1 MKHHLTRFARHVMF
15 WTLLTMAGGLIGV
28 HFLFASIDNY
38 KAALETQLSQ
48 AIDAPVKIGQL
59 RAKLRG
65 LTPEVRL
72 LALNIA
78 AEKIQLKEIR
88 LGVDV
93 WELVKQRDFLAATTV
108 TLIGAKITFIRHI
121 DDTIGIEG
129 LKASEGE
136 PLWLFQGRK
145 YQILQSSVIWRDE
158 KTNTAPRHI
167 SPVNIAIMNN
177 DDLHRINVLAQLP
190 QQIEPLRVSMIL
202 KGNAFDPKKLEGSI
216 FVDAKK
222 INLLEFSELPLPLS
236 LNMTKGHA
244 NFQVFANWKQGQL
257 SDIHGRVG
265 ATQMTLT
272 RPQRMNLNVNRLS
285 STFQIHHD
293 NGAWHVAL
301 PAVQL
306 TLPETSVNGAIAVS
320 IYEDDSQRNSVALNL
335 AQMDLAPLSLVANFF
350 APDKTVATLNQIK
363 LSGTLKNIRLFTQ
376 PTLQKMALHTEID
389 DLSFYDATSKLHI
402 EHINGVVHGNEQLG
416 NVELNSNKIEAS
428 IPSLFRDTFPTLE
441 LNTTLMWQQLS
452 DKWVFSSNRIALTNK
467 DVQSESRLKFALS
480 KNGESFID
488 LQTQFSADDATQ
500 TFRYLPVSVMGKEVV
515 AWLDRAFEKGQ
526 LKNGQFLLY
535 GDPSKF
541 PFEKNQGVFEV
552 LFDAKDTQLFY
563 APSWPSL
570 TNLNGSVR
578 FFQDSLQVNLAGMA
592 QNAVIKSAEVNIPSM
607 STSHYVSING
617 ELNGAVTD
625 ILHFMQN
632 TPLHKSFDTVLNALT
647 PYGQTQVDLD
657 LQIPLED
664 KFLPKVTGSA
674 QFHQAKLKVKSLDLP
689 ISSLSGVL
697 KFTED
702 GVFSDIIHG
711 VAFKK
716 PINIMLA
723 NYDKQTTINVSGK
736 VAIEDVFSQLKLT
749 SLSALSQKKPWIE
762 GGSDYQLTLDLPKD
776 QKPITLQVK
785 SNLEGITL
793 DLPDELSK
801 ISAQKTPLNML
812 FTLSDDVWLP
822 LNVEYN
828 AQLKAA
834 LMIDTKNK
842 RFQRGEVL
850 LGEGKVELPQ
860 SDGLTVKI
868 VRDHLQLQDWLMLAV
883 SHVPNS
889 SEKLD
894 NTATTIHTFAIHSDH
909 AWWNKAAL
917 GKFDLVLKHD
927 APAWRGVLDST
938 FAQGHLQWIIPE
950 KTTQTGALTLMLE
963 KFDLAFFKHISTTN
977 NPVSPSI
984 VPASTTNFMNLP
996 TLFLESQ
1003 RTYWQD
1009 CELGKLT
1016 IETETRASSM
1026 GFKTITLQ
1034 APTHNLKLTGDW
1046 FNAPILQTELRGK
1059 LTLLKA
1065 GQLFSH
1071 LGITKD
1077 ISETTGD
1084 ININLDWQGSPQQF
1098 RLEKMHGQA
1107 EVNLKNGRIL
1117 SIEPGFGRIL
1127 GMLALDQW
1135 LKRLSLDFSDLYQ
1148 EGLTFN
1154 TISGDFDFLQGKA
1167 STQNL
1172 MVDAIPAKI
1181 LLKGDTDFVAE
1192 NVNYLVNVTPKSADA
1207 VPIAGTIIGKIM
1219 NLVGQTLTGKDQ
1231 EGFFFGS
1238 QYQITGSW
1246 GNTQVI
1252 ALHENEGLMQKTWGH
1267 ITQFPWLY
1275 QQLNSKEAYHE

>member
-15 WTLLTMAGGLIGV
+15 WTLLTMAGGMIGV

-72 LALNIA
+72 LQLNIA
-78 AEKIQLKEIR
+78 AEKIQLNEIR
-88 LGVDV
+88 LAIDT
-93 WELVKQRDFLAATTV
+93 WELIKQRDFLAATTV

-136 PLWLFQGRK
+136 TLWLFQGRK

-202 KGNAFDPKKLEGSI
+202 KGDALDPKKLDGSI
-216 FVDAKK
+216 FVEAKK

-257 SDIHGRVG
+257 SDIHGRVS

-272 RPQRMNLNVNRLS
+272 RPQRTNLNINRLS
-285 STFQIHHD
+285 STFQIQHD
-293 NGAWHVAL
+293 NEVWRVAL
-301 PAVQL
+301 PTLQF

-320 IYEDDSQRNSVALNL
+320 INENDGQQNSMALNL
-335 AQMDLAPLSLVANFF
+335 AEMELAPLSLVANFF
-350 APDKTVATLNQIK
+350 APDKTLISLNQSK
-363 LSGTLKNIRLFTQ
+363 FSGALKNIRLFTQ
-376 PTLQKMALHTEID
+376 PALQKFAIHSELN
-389 DLSFYDATSKLHI
+389 DLSFYDVASKLHI
-402 EHINGVVHGNEQLG
+402 EHINGFVHGSEQTG
-416 NVELNSNKIEAS
+416 IVELNSNNVEAS
-428 IPSLFRDTFPTLE
+428 IPSLFREAFPTGQ
-441 LNTTLMWQQLS
+441 LNSTFHWQQLS
-452 DKWVFSSNRIALTNK
+452 NAWIFSSDSIALSNK
-467 DVQSESRLKFALS
+467 DVQSDSRVKFTLS
-480 KNGESFID
+480 KNGANFID
-488 LQTQFSADDATQ
+488 LQTRFSADDATQ

-535 GDPSKF
+535 GNPSQF

-563 APSWPSL
+563 APNWPSL

-578 FFQDSLQVNLAGMA
+578 FFQDSLQVNLEGMA
-592 QNAVIKSAEVNIPSM
+592 QNAVIKTAEVLIPSM
-607 STSHYVSING
+607 STSHYVSVNG
-617 ELNGAVTD
+617 KLDGAVMD
-625 ILHFMQN
+625 VLNFMRN
-632 TPLHKSFDTVLNALT
+632 TPLHTSFDNVLNAVT
-647 PYGQTQVDLD
+647 PQGNTQVDLD

-664 KFLPKVTGSA
+664 KFLPKVKGSA
-674 QFHQAKLKVKSLDLP
+674 QFHQAKLKVKSLNLP
-689 ISSLSGVL
+689 VSSLSGVL

-716 PINIMLA
+716 PINITLA
-723 NYDKQTTINVSGK
+723 NYDKQTTVEVSGN
-736 VAIEDVFSQLKLT
+736 VEIEDVFSQLRLS
-749 SLSALSQKKPWIE
+749 SLPSAPQQKSWIE
-762 GGSDYQLTLDLPKD
+762 GASDYQLTLNLPKD
-776 QKPITLQVK
+776 QKASTLQIK

-793 DLPDELSK
+793 NLPDELFK
-801 ISAQKTPLNML
+801 AKGQKTPLNMV
-812 FTLSDDVWLP
+812 FTLGDDLWLP
-822 LNVEYN
+822 LMVDYN

-834 LMIDTKNK
+834 LMVDTKNK

-850 LGEGKVELPQ
+850 LGEGKVEVPQ
-860 SDGLTVKI
+860 SEGLTVKI
-868 VRDHLQLQDWLMLAV
+868 VRDHLMLQDWLQLAV
-883 SHVPNS
+883 SKVPS
-889 SEKLD
+889 SIEKVE
-894 NTATTIHTFAIHSDH
+894 NTAATIHTFTMHSDH
-909 AWWNKAAL
+909 AWWKKASL

-927 APAWRGVLDST
+927 APSWRGVIDSD
-938 FAQGHLQWIIPE
+938 FAKGQLQWVIPE
-950 KTTQTGALTLMLE
+950 KTTQTGTLRLTLE
-963 KFDLAFFKHISTTN
+963 KFDLAFFKQLQSTSESN
-977 NPVSPSI
+977 SPS
-984 VPASTTNFMNLP
+984 VSSMTNFMNLP

-1003 RTYWQD
+1003 RTFWKD
-1009 CELGKLT
+1009 CELGKLN
-1016 IETETRASSM
+1016 IETETRASSI

-1046 FNAPILQTELRGK
+1046 FNAPILQTELRGR

-1098 RLEKMHGQA
+1098 SLEKMHGQA
-1107 EVNLKNGRIL
+1107 ELNLKDGRIL

-1127 GMLALDQW
+1127 GMLAVEQW

-1148 EGLTFN
+1148 EGLAFN
-1154 TISGDFDFLQGKA
+1154 TVSGHFDFLQGKA
-1167 STQNL
+1167 TTQNL

-1181 LLKGDTDFVAE
+1181 LLKGDTDFLAE

-1252 ALHENEGLMQKTWGH
+1252 ALHENEGLMQKTWGQL
-1267 ITQFPWLY
+1267 TQFPWLH